1 MSMWTTSRYAHKET
15 RETARQWARLLDRP
29 YVARGKHTIM
39 QLAAF
44 ARRKGENRICVVEE
58 KNNRPA
64 VLSVIT
70 VNETG
75 EWERAAT
82 WEIQYESEDPV
93 ERAV

>member
-1 MSMWTTSRYAHKET
+1 LSMWTTSRYAHKET

-29 YVARGKHTIM
+29 YVAR
-39 QLAAF
+39 
-44 ARRKGENRICVVEE
+44 ENRICVVEE